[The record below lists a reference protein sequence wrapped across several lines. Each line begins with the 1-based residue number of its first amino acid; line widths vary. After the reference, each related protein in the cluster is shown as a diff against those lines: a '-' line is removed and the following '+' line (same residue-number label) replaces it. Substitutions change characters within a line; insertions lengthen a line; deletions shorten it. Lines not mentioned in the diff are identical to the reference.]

1 MGYCK
6 NILMVLPLC
15 LLLNEPQVVGQRQ
28 PPPGGTTIAV
38 DAPLVLLR
46 AAVRD
51 RKGGLV
57 SGLNKDNFQ
66 VIEDRAPQTIRFVE
80 HEDVPVAVGLVVDNS
95 ASMGRKRKGVIAAA
109 LAFARSSNPQDEMF
123 VVNFNEHVSFGLP
136 DTALFSAR
144 PDDLERAL
152 NGIPASGRTALYDAI
167 EAGLSHLRKATL
179 GKKALIVISDGGDN
193 ASHNK
198 LGQLLEAASR
208 ADVMIYTVG
217 IFDEGELHVSRWF
230 SLDEY
235 HDGHPGVLKKIAHAT
250 GGESFLSDAG
260 SDVVPTCKR
269 IAEEIRTQYTIGY
282 VPTSQNF
289 DDTYG
294 PSASP
299 QPGSTA
305 RDIW

>member
-66 VIEDRAPQTIRFVE
+66 VFEDRAPQTIRFVE

-235 HDGHPGVLKKIAHAT
+235 HVGHPGVLK
-250 GGESFLSDAG
+250 
-260 SDVVPTCKR
+260 R
-269 IAEEIRTQYTIGY
+269 
-282 VPTSQNF
+282 
-289 DDTYG
+289 
-294 PSASP
+294 SP
-299 QPGSTA
+299 MPL
-305 RDIW
+305 